1 MNNVELFQQA
11 AELANEIGV
20 KLIFGY
26 TLPSSPDKFT
36 APFNERVMIDILN
49 GMKASAELNAQ
60 ATASLDS

>member
-26 TLPSSPDKFT
+26 TLQSAPDKFT